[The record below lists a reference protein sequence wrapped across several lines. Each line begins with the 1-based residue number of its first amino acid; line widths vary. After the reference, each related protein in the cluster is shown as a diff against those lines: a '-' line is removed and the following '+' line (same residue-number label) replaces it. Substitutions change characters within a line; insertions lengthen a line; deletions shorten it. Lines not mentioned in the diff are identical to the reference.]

1 MFFFQVSPAKQDN
14 NNDFE
19 DHVICIYTPDYKD
32 KDEILRVD
40 DLLRKAGVK
49 GELRYKPTIFSV
61 LGIYSNNKWRIQPSK
76 RSEKSSGM
84 YTSEFLAVNFCN
96 KICDN

>member
-1 MFFFQVSPAKQDN
+1 MSIKCSFFQVSPAKQDN

-32 KDEILRVD
+32 QDEILRVD
-40 DLLRKAGVK
+40 DLIRKAGVR

-61 LGIYSNNKWRIQPSK
+61 LGIYSNNKWRIQPSIHFSK
-76 RSEKSSGM
+76 EK
-84 YTSEFLAVNFCN
+84 
-96 KICDN
+96 K